1 MLYSTAAGTV
11 SGKVYRSAFKMRI
24 DCLVR
29 AWQLPRICGPNP
41 ASANDGPGALTMHLH
56 PDVAMDRF
64 LTIHINI
71 RRSAS
76 FDLA

>member
-1 MLYSTAAGTV
+1 MLYTTAAGTV
-11 SGKVYRSAFKMRI
+11 SGKVYRSAVKMRI

-41 ASANDGPGALTMHLH
+41 ASANDGPGALMHFH

-64 LTIHINI
+64 SLFTLL
-71 RRSAS
+71 
-76 FDLA
+76 FGGLLLFTLA